1 MTEATRPL
9 ALEVPTL
16 RFPEFSSCW
25 KNARLADIVV
35 GGFSNG
41 VFNDPAKVGSGYR
54 LINVKDMYLSGTIN
68 SNNLERVAISE
79 NEFRKNVAKIGD
91 IFFTRSSLV
100 KEGIAYSNVLLE
112 ELDDITYDG
121 HLIKMSVDQNIF
133 DSFFLHNL
141 LKTDSARRQLVARGK
156 TGTMTTIGQD
166 DLSSVKLTYPALP
179 EQQKIADFLG
189 AVDTRVG
196 LLRRRRDAL
205 RAFKKGMMQRLFSQ
219 ELRFTKP
226 DGSPFPDWQEKR
238 LGEIASEKFSNG
250 VFNDPQLVGT
260 GYRLINV
267 KDMFEGN
274 QIALHS
280 LHLVAIDERE
290 FLKNRAKKGDIF
302 FTRSSLVKEGIAYS
316 NVLLEDAEDVTFDG
330 HLIRLRPDQRV
341 CIPRFLAAQLRHGSL
356 RRQLVARGKTGTM
369 TTIGQED
376 LSTVRVALPHP
387 EEQQKI
393 ADTLTALDTKIDAV
407 TAQIDAML
415 RFKKGLL
422 QQMFV

>member
-1 MTEATRPL
+1 VTEATRPL

>member
-1 MTEATRPL
+1 
-9 ALEVPTL
+9 
-16 RFPEFSSCW
+16 
-25 KNARLADIVV
+25 
-35 GGFSNG
+35 
-41 VFNDPAKVGSGYR
+41 
-54 LINVKDMYLSGTIN
+54 
-68 SNNLERVAISE
+68 
-79 NEFRKNVAKIGD
+79 
-91 IFFTRSSLV
+91 
-100 KEGIAYSNVLLE
+100 
-112 ELDDITYDG
+112 
-121 HLIKMSVDQNIF
+121 
-133 DSFFLHNL
+133 
-141 LKTDSARRQLVARGK
+141 
-156 TGTMTTIGQD
+156 
-166 DLSSVKLTYPALP
+166 LTYPALP

>member
-1 MTEATRPL
+1 MPLRLIAGGGAALTPSDFVTNGNCGVIPKKAIESGGKL
-9 ALEVPTL
+9 AL
-16 RFPEFSSCW
+16 
-25 KNARLADIVV
+25 
-35 GGFSNG
+35 
-41 VFNDPAKVGSGYR
+41 
-54 LINVKDMYLSGTIN
+54 GTD
-68 SNNLERVAISE
+68 R
-79 NEFRKNVAKIGD
+79 
-91 IFFTRSSLV
+91 
-100 KEGIAYSNVLLE
+100 
-112 ELDDITYDG
+112 TYCT
-121 HLIKMSVDQNIF
+121 
-133 DSFFLHNL
+133 DSFF
-141 LKTDSARRQLVARGK
+141 SANRGNQIDNSYLVTTLRDLVPSGP
-156 TGTMTTIGQD
+156 TIGFIVEFDEPGRFILAQGVYGFQTD
-166 DLSSVKLTYPALP
+166 RQKLLPPFLAALSNKQSYRRTMQRIMVGSTQVHIRNGDFFGLRFRIPTLP
-179 EQQKIADFLG
+179 EQQKISDFLG
-189 AVDTRVG
+189 TVDARVR
-196 LLRRRRDAL
+196 LLRRRQNAL
-205 RAFKKGMMQRLFSQ
+205 RAYKKGMMQRLFSQ
-219 ELRFTKP
+219 ERRFTKP
-226 DGSPFPDWQEKR
+226 DGSPFPDWQERR
-238 LGEIASEKFSNG
+238 LGEIASEKFANG

-267 KDMFEGN
+267 KDMFGGN

-290 FLKNRAKKGDIF
+290 FLKNRAEKGDIF

-376 LSTVRVALPHP
+376 VSTVRVALPHP